1 MKICPYYK
9 AAILSGHDFTLPLED
24 RRELEA
30 ALRQYATCDGA
41 DCEHAVI
48 RRSRDSEELKTA
60 FVHCGRREQ

>member
-9 AAILSGHDFTLPLED
+9 AAILAGHDFTLPLQD

-30 ALRQYATCDGA
+30 AIRQYAPCDGV

-48 RRSRDSEELKTA
+48 RRNRDSGELKTT